1 MKQFRQ
7 NSLLTVF
14 TLTYAAMVVR
24 RSALEIWSLSK
35 SQVGSD
41 LSLSSTIFGV
51 YDTSYLLSYALGEYI
66 NGYLCD
72 RIGESIV
79 VSLGLATASIGLILV
94 IPTQMSILGFLNM
107 GNMYVFCLLW
117 IAQGYSH
124 SAVIHK

>member
-1 MKQFRQ
+1 M
-7 NSLLTVF
+7 
-14 TLTYAAMVVR
+14 R

-35 SQVGSD
+35 SRIETD
-41 LSLSSTIFGV
+41 LSLSSTILGV
-51 YDTSYLLSYALGEYI
+51 YDTAYLLSYAFGEYI

-79 VSLGLATASIGLILV
+79 VSLGLATAGMGLILV

-124 SAVIHK
+124 SAVIHI